1 MNVDQKD
8 NKGASSAAIS
18 GALHQA
24 LRSWDGF
31 FEWLPVG
38 VYVCDVTGHIVL
50 QNRRAAE
57 ILGREPQSGE
67 PEAELWLSMRAA
79 ALVGPLGSAPL
90 PLTDGPL
97 SDVLLNQ
104 RPARDREFSIERPDG
119 AKLTLLANLDPLF
132 DDAGHLI
139 GGVCVLQDIS
149 RRKRVETIRRERER
163 QFRDLLEALPVALYT
178 TDPQGRLTFY
188 NQAAADLWGYEPE
201 LNSDRSRWCGS
212 WKLLHADGRD
222 MRHDECPMAVAIQE
236 QREIRNAEAML
247 ERPDGTRIPFSAY
260 PTLLRDKNG
269 AVIGAVNMMV
279 DISERKRSDIEQKTL
294 MDELNH
300 RVKNTLATVQSVA
313 AQTFRKAQVPREIRD
328 LFEKRIFAL
337 SKAHNQLSSTRW
349 ASADLRSLA
358 LEVLE
363 PYNDAEDDEIK
374 SRIFVEGPSIDL
386 APHAAL
392 TIAMALNE
400 LATNAA
406 KYGALSAPSGRVEL
420 RWSVQGQGEGA
431 DLVLDWLESGGPPVV
446 PPKDSGFGTRFVE
459 RGLAQQ
465 LKGKVEMRFDP
476 SGVSCHAVIPLKGSA
491 A

>member
-1 MNVDQKD
+1 MT
-8 NKGASSAAIS
+8 
-18 GALHQA
+18 GALQQA

-38 VYVCDVTGHIVL
+38 LYVCDNSGVIV
-50 QNRRAAE
+50 QHNRRMAE
-57 ILGREPQSGE
+57 LWGREPTHGE
-67 PEAELWLSMRAA
+67 TESELWLSTRSSAIQ
-79 ALVGPLGSAPL
+79 GPLGVQAAPVL
-90 PLTDGPL
+90 EGPL
-97 SDVLLNQ
+97 AEVMASS
-104 RPARDREFSIERPDG
+104 RPSRDREFMIERVDG
-119 AKLTLLANLDPLF
+119 SRTTLLANFDPLF
-132 DDAGHLI
+132 DDNGGLI

-163 QFRDLLEALPVALYT
+163 QFRDLLEALPVAVYT

-188 NQAAADLWGYEPE
+188 NQAAADLWGHDPA
-201 LNSDRSRWCGS
+201 LNSDSARWCGS
-212 WKLLHADGRD
+212 WKLYHADGRD
-222 MRHDECPMAVAIQE
+222 MRHDESAMAVAIQE
-236 QREIRNAEAML
+236 NRAIRDAEAQL
-247 ERPDGTRIPFSAY
+247 ESPDGVRIPFLAY
-260 PTLLRDKNG
+260 PTLLRDKTG
-269 AVIGAVNMMV
+269 QMIGAVNMMV
-279 DISERKRSDIEQKTL
+279 DISERKRAETEQKTL

-313 AQTFRKAQVPREIRD
+313 AQTFRKTEVPRDVRD

-358 LEVLE
+358 AEVLE
-363 PYNDAEDDEIK
+363 PYGDEEAAE
-374 SRIFVEGPSIDL
+374 RIAIDGPAIDL

-406 KYGALSAPSGRVEL
+406 KYGSLSAPGGRVTLSWRVEGKPN
-420 RWSVQGQGEGA
+420 VQT
-431 DLVLDWLESGGPPVV
+431 LVVDWRETGGPSVT
-446 PPKDSGFGTRFVE
+446 PPKESGFGTRFVE

-465 LKGKVEMRFDP
+465 LKGKVDLLFDP
-476 SGVSCHAVIPLKGSA
+476 SGLRCRAAIPLQGSA

>member
-1 MNVDQKD
+1 MTNIDQNDKD
-8 NKGASSAAIS
+8 APYAVIS
-18 GALHQA
+18 GALQQA

-38 VYVCDVTGHIVL
+38 LYVCDEAGVIV
-50 QNRRAAE
+50 QHNRRMAE
-57 ILGREPQSGE
+57 LWGRAPLPAETES
-67 PEAELWLSMRAA
+67 ELWLSMRSS
-79 ALVGPLGSAPL
+79 ALQGPLGGQAAPV
-90 PLTDGPL
+90 TEGPL
-97 SDVLLNQ
+97 AAVMASS
-104 RPARDREFSIERPDG
+104 RPSRDREFMIERIDG
-119 AKLTLLANLDPLF
+119 SRIALLANFDPLF
-132 DDAGHLI
+132 DDAGGLI
-139 GGVCVLQDIS
+139 GGVCVLQDIT

-163 QFRDLLEALPVALYT
+163 QFRDLLEALPVAVYT

-188 NQAAADLWGYEPE
+188 NQAAADLWGHEPE
-201 LNSDRSRWCGS
+201 LNSERARWCGS
-212 WKLLHADGRD
+212 WKLYHADGQD

-236 QREIRNAEAML
+236 MREIRDAEAQL
-247 ERPDGTRIPFSAY
+247 ERPDGTRIPFIAY
-260 PTLLRDKNG
+260 PTLLRDKAG
-269 AVIGAVNMMV
+269 QVIGAVNMMV
-279 DISERKRSDIEQKTL
+279 DISERKRSEVEQKTL

-349 ASADLRSLA
+349 TSADLRSLA
-358 LEVLE
+358 MEVLE
-363 PYNDAEDDEIK
+363 PYGDDEAAD
-374 SRIFVEGPSIDL
+374 RIIIDGSSIDL

-406 KYGALSAPSGRVEL
+406 KYGSLSVPGGQVTL
-420 RWSVQGQGEGA
+420 RWHVEGA
-431 DLVLDWLESGGPPVV
+431 ADARTLMLDWRETGGPAVT
-446 PPKDSGFGTRFVE
+446 PPKESGFGTRFVE

-465 LKGKVEMRFDP
+465 LKGKVDLEFDP
-476 SGVSCHAVIPLKGSA
+476 AGLRCRADIPLQGSA